1 MRNARIK
8 AWLIS
13 MGLAHRPGPSRT
25 AVARGGEATRTAGQ
39 SRVPA
44 TQGCYAL

>member
-1 MRNARIK
+1 MLNARIK

-25 AVARGGEATRTAGQ
+25 AAARGGKATRTAGQ
-39 SRVPA
+39 SRVSA
-44 TQGCYAL
+44 TQGSHAQ